1 MSPPSPLQPD
11 ADTASPAS
19 LVVAFFDDDA
29 GERVEMGRQP
39 VRAFMSSKKTGE
51 PTPAKCRDARGALS
65 AHTPAMHPPGRHD
78 ASPITGG
85 YDGDMSTPHKPQK
98 YREITPTA

>member
-1 MSPPSPLQPD
+1 MLLDLGAEALSIVCRRRRRCNRTQTLP
-11 ADTASPAS
+11 SPAS

-39 VRAFMSSKKTGE
+39 VRAFMSSKKAGE

-65 AHTPAMHPPGRHD
+65 AHTPAMHPAR
-78 ASPITGG
+78 
-85 YDGDMSTPHKPQK
+85 
-98 YREITPTA
+98 